1 MTLLERLSRL
11 IERLS
16 LLGGWLSAA
25 AVLGILG
32 LVTLEVVLRTLFGFS
47 TQISDEYSG
56 YLNVAA
62 IYFGLAYAL
71 KEGAFVRVEPVY
83 QALKGPAGVAV
94 RWLIVS
100 ASLAYMAVTT
110 VYFIRYTASNFHSGL
125 ASTSFSQTPLWIPQA
140 AISIGSILL
149 VLQLAA
155 YLLRGARDVP

>member
-1 MTLLERLSRL
+1 MMLLERLSRL

-16 LLGGWLSAA
+16 LVGGWIAAA
-25 AVLGILG
+25 AVLGILL
-32 LVTLEVVLRTLFGFS
+32 LVTLEVVLRTLFGYS
-47 TQISDEYSG
+47 TQISDEFSG

-83 QALKGPAGVAV
+83 KALRGPAAIAV

-110 VYFIRYTASNFHSGL
+110 WYFVRFVASNFHSGI

-140 AISIGSILL
+140 FIAAGSALL

-155 YLLRGARDVP
+155 FLLRGARDVP

>member
-1 MTLLERLSRL
+1 MILLNRLSRL

-16 LLGGWLSAA
+16 QVGGWIAAA
-25 AVLGILG
+25 AVLGILA
-32 LVTLEVVLRTLFGFS
+32 LVAFEIVARSVFGFS
-47 TQISDEYSG
+47 TQVSDEFSG

-71 KEGAFVRVEPVY
+71 KEGAYVRVEPVY
-83 QALKGPAGVAV
+83 RMFKGAWAIAV
-94 RWLIVS
+94 RWLIVA

-110 VYFIRYTASNFHSGL
+110 VYFFDYTVSNFQAGIV
-125 ASTSFSQTPLWIPQA
+125 STSYSQAPLWIPQI
-140 AISIGSILL
+140 AIVVGSALL